1 MEREPLY
8 GGEPDGAIR
17 GRHTKCAVEQT
28 WGSLV
33 TLSSWMQWFTFT
45 SMPVLPLY
53 LQHHTYKLGTPLSPI
68 NSPEL
73 QSLLQPLC
81 SFTPPS
87 WVSGWLAGCVNAL
100 TLWSCCTMMSGSEE
114 WEPARWHT
122 QKHISARINQF
133 GWKSLSWCY
142 RSKST
147 NTGQNLFFSNLSTKF
162 KIYLSKHIF
171 NLIPYKLILSNYLCL
186 KLAYLK

>member
-1 MEREPLY
+1 MRITGDLVFMDAMIYFYFHASSASIPSAPHLQVRNALVSHPL
-8 GGEPDGAIR
+8 D
-17 GRHTKCAVEQT
+17 
-28 WGSLV
+28 
-33 TLSSWMQWFTFT
+33 
-45 SMPVLPLY
+45 
-53 LQHHTYKLGTPLSPI
+53 
-68 NSPEL
+68 SPEL

-87 WVSGWLAGCVNAL
+87 WVSRWLAGCVNAL

-162 KIYLSKHIF
+162 KTYLSKHIF
-171 NLIPYKLILSNYLCL
+171 NLTPYKLILSNYLCL